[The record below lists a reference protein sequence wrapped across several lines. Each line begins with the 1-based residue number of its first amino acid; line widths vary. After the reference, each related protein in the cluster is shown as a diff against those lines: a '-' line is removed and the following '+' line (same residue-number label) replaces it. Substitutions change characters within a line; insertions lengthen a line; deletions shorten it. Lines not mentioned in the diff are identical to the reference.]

1 MSWHLLRLSTTL
13 NSEKVGFSLQ
23 KLCCGVLTFTGLA
36 IGCQAV
42 AGVALAARGPAVVVA
57 LVHAA
62 PVPVGAW
69 VPH

>member
-13 NSEKVGFSLQ
+13 NSEKVVFSLQ
-23 KLCCGVLTFTGLA
+23 KLCCGALTFTGLA

-42 AGVALAARGPAVVVA
+42 AGVALTACSPAVVVA

-62 PVPVGAW
+62 PVPVSAR

>member
-13 NSEKVGFSLQ
+13 NSEKVVFSLQ
-23 KLCCGVLTFTGLA
+23 NLCCGALTFAGLA
-36 IGCQAV
+36 VGRQAV
-42 AGVALAARGPAVVVA
+42 ARVALAARGPTMVVA

-62 PVPVGAW
+62 PVPVSAR